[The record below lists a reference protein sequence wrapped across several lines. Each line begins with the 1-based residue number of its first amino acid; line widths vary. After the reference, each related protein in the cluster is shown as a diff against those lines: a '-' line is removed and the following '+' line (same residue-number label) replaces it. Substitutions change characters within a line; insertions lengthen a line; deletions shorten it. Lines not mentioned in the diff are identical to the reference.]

1 MWCLTSLVWFLL
13 AEFVDPT
20 QWGSPSWP
28 NICVRK
34 LLFSNHICSH
44 LFTIVCGI
52 VGTLAGGFAL
62 DFMTNT
68 LSNAFKV
75 SIQIRDFICYVDQ
88 YTHCNFFLAFWIIHL
103 SFLITL
109 INNSLSLHPLIL
121 QLLSVTTFL
130 GAAFCFGAFLCRNV
144 NGFLVLFSI
153 GELLVF
159 STQVLSFYARKI
171 SVFNC

>member
-1 MWCLTSLVWFLL
+1 
-13 AEFVDPT
+13 
-20 QWGSPSWP
+20 
-28 NICVRK
+28 
-34 LLFSNHICSH
+34 
-44 LFTIVCGI
+44 
-52 VGTLAGGFAL
+52 
-62 DFMTNT
+62 MTNT

-144 NGFLVLFSI
+144 NGFLILFSI

-159 STQVLSFYARKI
+159 ATQVLSFYARKI
-171 SVFNC
+171 SVFNCYFKILSFLHTYCCSCFLLIIRCLFVVLFSGSC